1 MKKDK
6 LAAIAGTYL
15 RAAVAAAI
23 ALYLSGV
30 TDPKSL
36 LMAGVAA
43 VAGPVLKWLDPSE
56 KAFGKGSD
64 KGSEAAI

>member
-1 MKKDK
+1 MNKK
-6 LAAIAGTYL
+6 LEAIIGTYL
-15 RAAVAAAI
+15 RAAIASVL

-43 VAGPVLKWLDPSE
+43 VAGPVLKALDPKETS
-56 KAFGKGSD
+56 FGRGSSKGMQA
-64 KGSEAAI
+64 K